1 MTFNSNGNTQSWF
14 VQGSSNFT
22 MTVNWSDGSINNYT
36 GADNYQPTHTY
47 STQGDYIATITLSN
61 SSLITYLDV
70 STSYGDNR
78 LKNITGLEF
87 LTSLNTLILGGN
99 LLTSFDPSPL
109 VDSVSTLDLSYNDL
123 TTFAPTLPLPYGLVN
138 LYLNDNSITNFEKLT
153 KDKLPANAKNIVEY
167 GNILISCVRPK
178 KSKMLLITENIKN
191 IDNYVFST
199 ALANIKLK
207 DKNSAYYI
215 YSILYC
221 LVDNFENE
229 LCNGSS
235 YPRFKPADLLN
246 VKIPIPKS
254 KQKITEWVNKISKP
268 YDKKNKNE
276 ELIMKLEEQ
285 IRDKIKDI
293 GENEDCD
300 EVELGSICDIVSG
313 SKTNLQQ
320 YLVKNSS
327 HKIIRTRNLI
337 DSNDYLYLNDEGINK
352 CKTKILNKGDIL
364 MSTFAD
370 SYICKIIPDNFI
382 GSTYNGGLF
391 KINNLKIS
399 SIYFINYIMMDNFK
413 EQIKKISGGS
423 TVLLFNIDNL
433 KKLKIKIPKNKKLIK
448 DLEPLFQ
455 ELEKLQSEIKEADL
469 QYKKLIKELSEEAIP
484 NNQNDNSESNQNII
498 NNNSEESE
506 TNQNII
512 NEDEEIQEEVIEK
525 VKPKRLNLKR

>member
-1 MTFNSNGNTQSWF
+1 
-14 VQGSSNFT
+14 
-22 MTVNWSDGSINNYT
+22 
-36 GADNYQPTHTY
+36 
-47 STQGDYIATITLSN
+47 
-61 SSLITYLDV
+61 
-70 STSYGDNR
+70 
-78 LKNITGLEF
+78 
-87 LTSLNTLILGGN
+87 
-99 LLTSFDPSPL
+99 
-109 VDSVSTLDLSYNDL
+109 
-123 TTFAPTLPLPYGLVN
+123 
-138 LYLNDNSITNFEKLT
+138 
-153 KDKLPANAKNIVEY
+153 
-167 GNILISCVRPK
+167 
-178 KSKMLLITENIKN
+178 
-191 IDNYVFST
+191 
-199 ALANIKLK
+199 
-207 DKNSAYYI
+207 
-215 YSILYC
+215 
-221 LVDNFENE
+221 
-229 LCNGSS
+229 
-235 YPRFKPADLLN
+235 
-246 VKIPIPKS
+246 
-254 KQKITEWVNKISKP
+254 
-268 YDKKNKNE
+268 
-276 ELIMKLEEQ
+276 MKLEEQ